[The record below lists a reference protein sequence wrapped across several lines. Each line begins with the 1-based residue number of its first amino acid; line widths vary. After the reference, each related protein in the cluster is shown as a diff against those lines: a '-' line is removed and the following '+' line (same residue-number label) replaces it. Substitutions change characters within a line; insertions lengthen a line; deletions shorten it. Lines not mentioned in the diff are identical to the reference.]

1 MQVHDIV
8 HDEYTPAPPTPMSSQ
23 TSPADA
29 STPLMM
35 VQDYLNYLNL
45 AGKKYA
51 ILKIYVKPSAEGDI
65 NLVELYQ
72 QHIQKHNEA
81 ICKSVFSDA
90 GFDVLVPQH
99 TVVPPGPQVST
110 MIPLGIRCEMS
121 NVAGD
126 MTEPAA
132 FFLMPRSSLSKT
144 PLMQSNS
151 IGLID
156 SGYRGELMA
165 PVRNFAQE
173 GYPILPHTRLFQL
186 CHPSALPILAYLV
199 ENVEDL
205 SSTERGH
212 GGFGSTGAVG
222 SRT

>member
-1 MQVHDIV
+1 
-8 HDEYTPAPPTPMSSQ
+8 MSSQ
-23 TSPADA
+23 TITADA
-29 STPLMM
+29 SNHTMIQKYRNL
-35 VQDYLNYLNL
+35 LNNV
-45 AGKKYA
+45 GKKYA
-51 ILKIYVKPSAEGDI
+51 ILKIYVNPSAEGEI
-65 NLVELYQ
+65 NLAELYQ

-81 ICKSVFSDA
+81 VGKSNFPDA
-90 GFDVLVPQH
+90 GFDVFVPQH

-110 MIPLGIRCEMS
+110 MIPLGIRCEM
-121 NVAGD
+121 VLD
-126 MTEPAA
+126 DDYWKEPTA

-173 GYPILPHTRLFQL
+173 SYPILPHTRLFQL

-199 ENVEDL
+199 ENVEEL

-212 GGFGSTGAVG
+212 GGFGSTGASG
-222 SRT
+222 SRR